1 MGDTACA
8 RVGRDALEK
17 NAAGIRGIDTMGD
30 LRMSRLFA
38 SCVPAWFL
46 LLPTFAGAA
55 AADGPPSEKAGS
67 DATLEPIVVTG
78 SYLRRTDTETPSPVT
93 VLSAGDISKQGFNSI
108 ADAIRSVTADSSGT
122 LTQAFSG
129 AMAGGASGV
138 SLRGLSVDATLVL
151 VDGHRMAPYPLADD
165 GQRPFT
171 DISSLPMG
179 IVERVEVL
187 QDGASALYGSDAI
200 AGVVNVITKKQ
211 FTGVDLTGG
220 VGSTYRW
227 DGQSQRFAATFGT
240 GDLAADGHNVYFNV
254 EFRHQEAISQEA
266 RGSYIQ
272 ALDLTSFGGPD
283 LRGGVINGNLPLA
296 GTSYTVPGQVAPLRG
311 GQAADA
317 FYQLPGCALQNV
329 IPNGGGCAWDTNL
342 YKKLQPRTE
351 GLNLS
356 AHWTQALA
364 GDWANAVSA
373 NYFLSQSEQYR
384 QPNAYNVGIPL
395 VPFVWAGSKSGI
407 VNQFDTTTTKIVLP
421 ANSLDNPFNPA
432 SPYAAGAQA
441 FYGAAYS
448 GYVGDPALF
457 YGALTD
463 IPPQHAL
470 YYTDVYRF
478 VDDLTGTAGAWDI
491 AAAAGYVRDETHV
504 TYQGFVNVS
513 ALNAAFASGA
523 FRVGQSA
530 SLNSPALLASL
541 APETHDVATSDIAFI
556 SATAARKLWPLPGGD
571 LAVAAG
577 AEARVW
583 QENNPGEPGAPEGNI
598 LMDGSFYASGSQT
611 VQAAFVEFSA
621 PLLANLEFDAAGRV
635 DHYQT
640 AGTSLTPKLGF
651 KWKILPQ
658 VAVRGT
664 YARGFR
670 APGISEAG
678 NAGTASSVAPA
689 PVDPVRCPVT
699 NLAADCS
706 GQGSAVA
713 ILTRSNANLKP
724 EKSRSF
730 TLGLIIEPIS
740 EVNLT
745 FDYFNIR
752 RTNEITPAPYTLEN
766 AVRTPAAPGSS
777 LPGQIVEYVI
787 PYINASYSAV
797 SGVDSELK
805 VGTSLAEFGK
815 LSLRLDLTH
824 LIQSQQTVDGTTYH
838 WIGTVGPTAL
848 GGSVGTPAT
857 RTSATLDWTIGSVST
872 GVTYTHRSAMRG
884 VDESLGATCLQ
895 LSDSNPHCY
904 VAGFGYASVYGQY
917 QWNAHLDLTATITNV
932 TNRLPPLDTVTYG
945 GQNYDASLD
954 QAGAIGR
961 YLEAAFHYRF

>member
-1 MGDTACA
+1 M
-8 RVGRDALEK
+8 RRSFVS
-17 NAAGIRGIDTMGD
+17 GIP
-30 LRMSRLFA
+30 
-38 SCVPAWFL
+38 CCL
-46 LLPTFAGAA
+46 LLIPIAAAAA
-55 AADGPPSEKAGS
+55 AADGPPRDESQA
-67 DATLEPIVVTG
+67 ATLDTIVVTG
-78 SYLRRTDTETPSPVT
+78 SYIRRTDTESPSPVT
-93 VLSAGDISKQGFNSI
+93 VLGSDEMVKEGFNSL

-151 VDGHRMAPYPLADD
+151 IDGHRLAPYPLADD
-165 GQRPFT
+165 GQRQFT

-179 IVERVEVL
+179 IVDRVEVL
-187 QDGASALYGSDAI
+187 QDGASAIYGSDAI

-240 GDLAADGHNVYFNV
+240 GDLAADGHNFYFNV

-266 RGSYIQ
+266 RGSYIS
-272 ALDLTSFGGPD
+272 ALNLTQWGGPD
-283 LRGGVINGNLPLA
+283 LRGGIVNGNLPLS
-296 GTSYTVPGQVAPLRG
+296 GTTYTVPGQVAPLIG
-311 GQAADA
+311 GQAAGA
-317 FYQLPGCALQNV
+317 FYQLPGCSAEDV

-356 AHWTQALA
+356 AHWTQSLA
-364 GDWANAVSA
+364 GDWSNAISA

-384 QPNAYNVGIPL
+384 QPNAYNVGIAL

-407 VNQFDTTTTKIVLP
+407 VNQFDTATTQIVLP
-421 ANSLDNPFNPA
+421 PDSLDNPFNPA
-432 SPYAAGAQA
+432 SPYVAAARA

-448 GYVGDPALF
+448 GYVGQPALF

-463 IPPQHAL
+463 IPPQHTL
-470 YYTDVYRF
+470 YYTDVYRW
-478 VDDLTGTAGAWDI
+478 VDDLTGTVGGWDI

-513 ALNAAFASGA
+513 ALDAAFASGT
-523 FRVGQSA
+523 FRVGQNA
-530 SLNSPALLASL
+530 YLNSPSLIASL

-556 SATAARKLWPLPGGD
+556 SATASRSLFPLPGGD

-577 AEARVW
+577 AEARVL

-621 PLLANLEFDAAGRV
+621 PLLHSLEVDAAGRV

-640 AGTSLTPKLGF
+640 AGTAFTPKLGF

-658 VAVRGT
+658 LALRGT

-670 APGISEAG
+670 APGIAESG
-678 NAGTASSVAPA
+678 DAGTASSVAPA
-689 PVDPVRCPVT
+689 PIDPVRCPVT
-699 NLAADCS
+699 GAAADCS

-713 ILTRSNANLKP
+713 ILTRSNPNLQP

-730 TLGLIIEPIS
+730 TLGVIVEPVKQIN
-740 EVNLT
+740 VT

-752 RTNEITPAPYTLEN
+752 RTNEITPAPYTLED
-766 AVRTPAAPGSS
+766 AVRTPAAAGST
-777 LPGQIVEYVI
+777 LPGQIVEYI
-787 PYINASYSAV
+787 TPYINASYSLV

-805 VGTSLAEFGK
+805 AGLGLADYGK
-815 LSLRLDLTH
+815 LTLRLDLTH
-824 LIQSQQTVDGTTYH
+824 LIQSQQTFDGTTYH
-838 WIGTVGPTAL
+838 WVGTVGPTAL
-848 GGSVGTPAT
+848 SGSVGTPAS
-857 RTSATLDWTIGSVST
+857 RESATLDWTVGPVST
-872 GVTYTHRSAMRG
+872 GITFNYRSQMRG
-884 VDESLGATCLQ
+884 IDESLGGTCLQ
-895 LSDSNPHCY
+895 LSATNPHCY
-904 VAGFGYASVYGQY
+904 VAGFGYATVYGQY
-917 QWNAHLDLTATITNV
+917 QWDAHLDFTATITNV

-961 YLEAAFHYRF
+961 YMEAAFHYRF